1 MQTIQRNRFVGVNYF
16 PTSLNVAVP
25 PEYVLQQFFDFDADL
40 VLFPST
46 NVPFAYVI
54 ARRARRTGGMN
65 IHDPAFHQAPPDTKY
80 CVERHWLPV
89 TLMYKTGL
97 SWEVDRVLRELAAR
111 DIWRAGGAEAYA
123 AQADEAD
130 EKKRNNIKKEIRD
143 DMWNRSGDAWR
154 SYQARTGQRTKY
166 RYGHRTR
173 TSQTAVQQ
181 SAT

>member
-1 MQTIQRNRFVGVNYF
+1 MTNRFIGVNYF
-16 PTSLNVAVP
+16 PTNPNVATP
-25 PEYVLQQFFDFDADL
+25 PEYVLQRVFDFDADL

-54 ARRARRTGGMN
+54 ARRAHRTGGMN
-65 IHDPAFHQAPPDTKY
+65 IHDPAFHQAPPDTKW
-80 CVERHWLPV
+80 CVERHFLPV

-97 SWEVDRVLRELAAR
+97 SWEIDRVLEELAAR

-123 AQADEAD
+123 DQADAAD
-130 EKKRNNIKKEIRD
+130 DARRKSLQDTVRD

-166 RYGHRTR
+166 RYGHRTA
-173 TSQTAVQQ
+173 QKPAAHQ
-181 SAT
+181 

>member
-1 MQTIQRNRFVGVNYF
+1 MRAQTNRWVGVNYF
-16 PTSLNVAVP
+16 PTNPNVAVP
-25 PEYVLQQFFDFDADL
+25 PEYVLQQFNDFDADL
-40 VLFPST
+40 RLFPST
-46 NVPFAYVI
+46 DIPYAYVI
-54 ARRARRTGGMN
+54 ARVARVTGGYN
-65 IHDPAFHQAPPDTKY
+65 VNDPAFLSAPPDTKY

-89 TLMYKTGL
+89 TVMFKTGM

-111 DIWRAGGAEAYA
+111 DIWRAGGADAYA

-130 EKKRNNIKKEIRD
+130 EARRKKVNSNVRE

-154 SYQARTGQRTKY
+154 SYQARTGQRTKT

-173 TSQTAVQQ
+173 KQQTAVQQ